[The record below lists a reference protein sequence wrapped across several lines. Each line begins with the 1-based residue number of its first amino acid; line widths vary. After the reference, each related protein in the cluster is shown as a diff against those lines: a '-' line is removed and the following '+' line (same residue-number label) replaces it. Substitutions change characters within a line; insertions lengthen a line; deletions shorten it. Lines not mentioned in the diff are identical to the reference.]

1 MEKSKQVLNE
11 LFVELFN
18 DISAIEE
25 STLKNGVLSD
35 LSLTELHTIDAIGM
49 YEEKTMGSIAE
60 DLDITQGTLTIAIN
74 KLIKKGYVERRKL
87 EEDKR
92 VVVARATKKGK
103 IAYRLHRKFHSDMI
117 SNILEEIDKKEEVVL
132 INALDKLNKFFKQ
145 KYLQNNK
152 RDV

>member
-25 STLKNGVLSD
+25 NTLKNGVLSD

-49 YEEKTMGSIAE
+49 YGEKTMGSIAE
-60 DLDITQGTLTIAIN
+60 NLDITQGTLTIAIN
-74 KLIKKGYVERRKL
+74 KLIKKGYVARRKL
-87 EEDKR
+87 EKDTR
-92 VVVARATKKGK
+92 VVVVWATKKGK

-117 SNILEEIDKKEEVVL
+117 SMILEEINEKEEAVL
-132 INALDKLNKFFKQ
+132 INALDKLNMFFKE